1 MRVAWK
7 ECAAELIGTFALC
20 FIGAGAI
27 CTDALTK
34 GGVGLI
40 GIAMAHGLVLSI
52 AVSCTMA
59 ISGGQ
64 LNPAVTFALWA
75 TGRIKDPAQVAQLVV
90 SQLVGAVL
98 AGLCLTSQNPKLACS
113 ARFDRIGVGDALAPT
128 GPASV
133 QALVRDGASLL
144 VWDAVPRA
152 SGYHVYRRANTNNH
166 NAYTLYNH
174 TPVLD
179 ERASYCMLDTLDTY
193 FVFLR
198 TRVLTGELS
207 LQEEQELVAWAKAWI
222 ASRVTDLPALQQYL
236 DNWGDWQPWP

>member
-27 CTDALTK
+27 CTNALTK

-64 LNPAVTFALWA
+64 LNPAVTCALWA
-75 TGRIKDPAQVAQLVV
+75 TGRIKDPAQVAQLIV

-98 AGLCLTSQNPKLACS
+98 AGFCLKGLYAEAVWQGVHLGTPALGYGITPVQGTFLEAILTFFLVFAVYGTAVDAKAPKLGGFGIGLTIAFDILMGGPLTGAAMNP
-113 ARFDRIGVGDALAPT
+113 ARAFGPALAAGYWNNQPVYWI
-128 GPASV
+128 GPILGGVA
-133 QALVRDGASLL
+133 AG
-144 VWDAVPRA
+144 W
-152 SGYHVYRRANTNNH
+152 VYDR
-166 NAYTLYNH
+166 
-174 TPVLD
+174 
-179 ERASYCMLDTLDTY
+179 
-193 FVFLR
+193 FLR
-198 TRVLTGELS
+198 
-207 LQEEQELVAWAKAWI
+207 K
-222 ASRVTDLPALQQYL
+222 
-236 DNWGDWQPWP
+236 